1 MSAKIFSPYPP
12 GVCGTVL
19 GMTRTRFLAILA
31 ALATA
36 LFMTACGGSSDTAA
50 DNEHAD
56 HAQTE
61 ETITVTG
68 EPAGF
73 NAEDIAFATN
83 MIPHHEQA
91 LELSALVPDRSSNP
105 ELIELA
111 NQIAGAQEPEINTM
125 KAFLVQWNEN
135 PEDSHDGHGDAHAD
149 HSEMAGMVD
158 EVTMQRLE
166 GLSGPEFDTL
176 WLQSMIAHH
185 EGAVEMAETELANG
199 ANVDAKALAQTII
212 DAQQAE
218 IAQMQAML
226 DGS

>member
-1 MSAKIFSPYPP
+1 
-12 GVCGTVL
+12 
-19 GMTRTRFLAILA
+19 MTRTRLFAVLA

-36 LFMTACGGSSDTAA
+36 IFMTACSNSSDTAT
-50 DNEHAD
+50 DNGHAD

-73 NAEDIAFATN
+73 NSEDIAFATN

-91 LELSALVPDRSSNP
+91 LELSALVPERSTNP
-105 ELIELA
+105 ELLA
-111 NQIAGAQEPEINTM
+111 LAEQIAGAQEPEINTM
-125 KAFLVQWNEN
+125 KAFLVQWKEN
-135 PEDSHDGHGDAHAD
+135 PEDSHDGHGDDSGHVD
-149 HSEMAGMVD
+149 HSQMAGMVD
-158 EVTMQRLE
+158 EATMTRLE

-176 WLQSMIAHH
+176 WLESMIAHH
-185 EGAVEMAETELANG
+185 EGAVEMAEDELAGG

-218 IAQMQAML
+218 IAQMQGML